1 MKRKLTIK
9 RRIMRGVGFA
19 VTMSMLAG
27 VATIPLWLPS
37 LMLAILEVLP

>member
-1 MKRKLTIK
+1 MKRLTI
-9 RRIMRGVGFA
+9 RRRLMRGVGFA
-19 VTMSMLAG
+19 VTMSLLSL